1 MPLFAH
7 FRAMARNN
15 LWSNDRLLG
24 ACAELTSE
32 ELHAPRVSFFP
43 SLMLTL
49 NHILRVDAYYL
60 GGKMLKIRSGSDSK
74 RFRQHPANVYCP

>member
-1 MPLFAH
+1 MPLLAH

-24 ACAELTSE
+24 ACAGLTSE
-32 ELHAPRVSFFP
+32 ELHARRVSFFP

-60 GGKMLKIRSGSDSK
+60 GAAS
-74 RFRQHPANVYCP
+74 PACVEGGDWGT